1 MQRLI
6 DKQLADWKQDKHR
19 KPLIIR
25 GARQVGKTSTVRH
38 LAQSF
43 KSYVEINLEEMH
55 DLHIHFEGNLDP
67 EIIIRNLG
75 LSLHTKIIPGETLLF
90 IDEAQALPRSL
101 IALRYFYEKM
111 PALHVIAAGSLLD
124 FAIDQVGVPVGRV
137 SFLYMHPM
145 SLIEFLWAM
154 DKKILADGI
163 LKQLPSEPFNA
174 AIHNMAMKFV
184 GEYMAVGG
192 MPEAVATWRD
202 TQDYKQCLKIHHD
215 IISAYEQDFQKYA
228 KETQIKHVEQI
239 FRQMPLQ
246 LTKQF
251 KYTNIPGNYRKREL
265 QPALRLLEKA
275 CIIKPVYSAAANGLP
290 LGGESN
296 PEHFKTIMLDVAL
309 TEALLG
315 QTNEEWILHPNE
327 SAINRGNITEAFVGQ
342 EILAYSTPLLRK
354 DLYYWH
360 KDSRSSQA
368 EVDYVVNI
376 NHHIIPIEVKASK
389 GSTLKSMHSFLES
402 HPHAPY
408 GIRIS
413 AHNYSVYKNIHSYPL
428 YAVAA
433 LFADDF

>member
-101 IALRYFYEKM
+101 IALRYFY
-111 PALHVIAAGSLLD
+111 
-124 FAIDQVGVPVGRV
+124 
-137 SFLYMHPM
+137 
-145 SLIEFLWAM
+145 
-154 DKKILADGI
+154 KKILADGI

-290 LGGESN
+290 LGGASN